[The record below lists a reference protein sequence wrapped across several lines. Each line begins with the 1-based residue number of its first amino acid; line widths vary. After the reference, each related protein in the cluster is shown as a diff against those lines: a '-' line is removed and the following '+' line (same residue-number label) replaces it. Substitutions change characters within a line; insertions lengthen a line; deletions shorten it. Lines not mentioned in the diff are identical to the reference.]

1 MARKNRFR
9 LSLFCGLAM
18 MLAAGPVLALGLGN
32 IQVKSHLDEL
42 FSAVIPLSAG
52 SPSDLNGLSVSLGSA
67 AAFRHAGI
75 EATDALSTLHFTVQT
90 QGSQSVVVVNS
101 DKPIREPFLNF
112 LVQVQWNGGT
122 LLREYTVLMN
132 PPDLSARPS
141 PTPAASEVNSAP
153 SAVAQPR
160 PESVARPEPRP
171 VPKLRPAT
179 SAMGQSAASATTA
192 IQTREAAS
200 GNHIADGSRYGPVK
214 PLEIFWSIATRA
226 RPDAAVSL
234 YQVLWSIYDAN
245 RSAFNHGRFDGLME
259 GSTLD
264 IPSAARM
271 RAVSETDAKARIQ
284 ALRSG
289 QEQSAVTGPATPS
302 PATAAPSTTPGAAK
316 GTSVNSPEA
325 APTVA
330 PPVSTNAASTATASY
345 YSSKSVLAQGKA
357 SQLAARTTPPGA
369 ELAIAGPAVASSV
382 VEAGTAPVTA
392 ASATTPAKPTT
403 AKKPVGKT
411 TPTPTKTT
419 VTRPPPSAHQADFLQ
434 RWRLPLLGLL
444 AVLLLPALLLR
455 NRRHRAEADEG
466 FVPPVRPPVGP
477 TATPAESTADI
488 ISFSNEDQSSG
499 LGAGGAAALAGVVG
513 AAAVEAAS
521 SSGAGYRR
529 TAIRYDDES
538 FDRTVDGDA
547 QTLEVGTN
555 SSDDPLAEADFHLAY
570 GFYDEAIQLLENAL
584 MRTPQRMDLQLK
596 LAECYAE
603 ADKPVEYQELAEKLR
618 PQVSPEQWRR
628 LAEQGR
634 KLCPGVALF
643 GASEQFTSTPARD
656 VAATAGSESA
666 GHNGISAPQQT
677 PGDNI
682 IDFEPS
688 QIEPAPKST
697 PPPTVTK
704 TPVPGDSHGWVAVP
718 DLNDFDNFGTRPTVV
733 NDNRVDFN
741 LDAIDLSEPD
751 EVGIKPAWNAPMV
764 EDRPA
769 AEEPFAT
776 QEHSAAGDDEFAT
789 KLDLARAYS
798 DMGDND
804 AARSLLEE
812 VVQGGDAGQKHEAE
826 ALARK
831 LGD

>member
-9 LSLFCGLAM
+9 LSLLWGLAM
-18 MLAAGPVLALGLGN
+18 MLAAGSVLALGLGN
-32 IQVKSHLDEL
+32 IQVKSHLDEP
-42 FSAVIPLSAG
+42 FSAVIPLSVG

-101 DKPIREPFLNF
+101 DKLIREPFLNF

-132 PPDLSARPS
+132 PPDLSARLS
-141 PTPAASEVNSAP
+141 PTPAAADVNSAP
-153 SAVAQPR
+153 SVAVQPR

-171 VPKLRPAT
+171 RPAPKLRPAT
-179 SAMGQSAASATTA
+179 SSVGQSAASAAPA
-192 IQTREAAS
+192 IQAREAPS
-200 GNHIADGSRYGPVK
+200 DDHIADGSRYGPVK
-214 PLEIFWSIATRA
+214 SREIFWSIATRA
-226 RPDAAVSL
+226 RPDAAVSM

-245 RSAFNHGRFDGLME
+245 RSAFYQGSFDGLME

-271 RAVSETDAKARIQ
+271 RAVSETDAEAGIQ

-289 QEQSAVTGPATPS
+289 HVPQAWPQQAHKTQEQSAVTGSATPS
-302 PATAAPSTTPGAAK
+302 PATAAPSVTPGAAK
-316 GTSVNSPEA
+316 GTSVNGPEA

-330 PPVSTNAASTATASY
+330 PPASTNAAFTAAASS
-345 YSSKSVLAQGKA
+345 SSKSVLAQGNA

-369 ELAIAGPAVASSV
+369 EPTIAGPAAASSV

-392 ASATTPAKPTT
+392 ASATAPAEPTT

-411 TPTPTKTT
+411 TPTPN
-419 VTRPPPSAHQADFLQ
+419 PPSAHQADFLQ

-444 AVLLLPALLLR
+444 AVLLLLALLLR
-455 NRRHRAEADEG
+455 KRRKRSGTDDG
-466 FVPPVRPPVGP
+466 FVPPVRPPIGS

-488 ISFSNEDQSSG
+488 SYPNDDPPSG
-499 LGAGGAAALAGVVG
+499 LGAGGAAALAGV
-513 AAAVEAAS
+513 ASAVAGEAAAS
-521 SSGAGYRR
+521 SGVGSRR
-529 TAIRYDDES
+529 TAIRDDDES
-538 FDRTVDGDA
+538 FDLTTDGDA

-555 SSDDPLAEADFHLAY
+555 SSVDPLAEADFHLSY
-570 GFYDEAIQLLENAL
+570 GFYDEAIQLLKNVL
-584 MRTPQRMDLQLK
+584 VQTPQRTDLKLK
-596 LAECYAE
+596 LAECYAA
-603 ADKPVEYQELAEKLR
+603 ADKPVEYQELAEELQ

-628 LAEQGR
+628 LVEQGR

-643 GASEQFTSTPARD
+643 GASEQFASTPARD
-656 VAATAGSESA
+656 VAGSESA
-666 GHNGISAPQQT
+666 GHNEISAPQQT

-682 IDFEPS
+682 IDFELS
-688 QIEPAPKST
+688 EIEPEPKST
-697 PPPTVTK
+697 P
-704 TPVPGDSHGWVAVP
+704 
-718 DLNDFDNFGTRPTVV
+718 RPTAVD
-733 NDNRVDFN
+733 DNRVDFN
-741 LDAIDLSEPD
+741 LDAIDLSESD
-751 EVGIKPAWNAPMV
+751 EAGIKPAWNAPMV

-798 DMGDND
+798 DMGDNE

-812 VVQGGDAGQKHEAE
+812 VVQGGNAGQKHEAE